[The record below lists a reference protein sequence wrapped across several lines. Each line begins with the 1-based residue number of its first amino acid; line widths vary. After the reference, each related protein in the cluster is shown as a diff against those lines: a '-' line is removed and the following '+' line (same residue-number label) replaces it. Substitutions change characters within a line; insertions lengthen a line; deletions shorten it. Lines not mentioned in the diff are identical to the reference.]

1 MNILFN
7 AIKAQANLLD
17 SRQGA
22 PRFGI
27 VASVDTT
34 KMMARV
40 NLQPEGVLTGWLPI
54 LSSWTGSG
62 WGMICPPVPGSQVF
76 IVPHEG
82 NSGDGVIIAG
92 AFSNLR
98 RAPVVPL
105 GEFWLVHQSGS
116 SLKLLNDG
124 TVRINGN
131 LYVQGDIFDKVGS
144 MSQIRSVYDQHVH
157 TDSRGGPTSTPS
169 IQA

>member
-1 MNILFN
+1 VNILFN

-17 SRQGA
+17 AQQGA

-27 VASVDTT
+27 VTSVDTT

-40 NLQPEGVLTGWLPI
+40 NLQPEGVLTGWLP
-54 LSSWTGSG
+54 LLTAWTGAG

-82 NSGDGVIIAG
+82 NSGDGVIVGG
-92 AFSNLR
+92 AFSNLQ
-98 RAPVVPL
+98 RAPVVPV

-116 SLKLLNDG
+116 SLKLSNDG
-124 TVRINGN
+124 TIRIAGN
-131 LYVQGDIFDKVGS
+131 LLVQGDVFDKIGS
-144 MSQIRSVYDQHVH
+144 MSQMRSTHDQHIH
-157 TDSRGGPTSTPS
+157 TDSRGGSTSTPS
-169 IQA
+169 IQE